1 VESLSKFMNWEIVT
15 LGEASVTVGEVV
27 MTSLTIALA
36 LMLAAW
42 LIRKFSQHLLK
53 SDRDA
58 NQVQLI
64 NRTLWAAVIATLFFT
79 ALGMLKVPL
88 GAFAFISGAV
98 AIGIGFGAQNII
110 NNFISGWILMGE
122 RPIRIGDLL
131 EVNGTLGRVE
141 AINTRSTRIKR
152 VDGVRIVV
160 PNSHLLENMV
170 VNWNLGDDNIRIFI
184 SVGVAYGS
192 PVRLVAELIEKAVTE
207 QEDVLQDPEPRILFQ
222 DFGNSALDFEAYF
235 WTQLRP
241 GGDMRRLRSEIRFR
255 IDELFR
261 ENGITIAFPQR
272 DVHLDGILKLESGD
286 QEVDQTALN
295 SPEGG

>member
-1 VESLSKFMNWEIVT
+1 MESLSKFMNWEIVT
-15 LGEASVTVGEVV
+15 LGEASVTVGGVV

-64 NRTLWAAVIATLFFT
+64 NRALWAAVIATLFFT

-170 VNWNLGDDNIRIFI
+170 VNWNLGDDDIRIFI

-207 QEDVLQDPEPRILFQ
+207 QEDVLQDPAPRILFQ
-222 DFGNSALDFEAYF
+222 DFGNSALEFEAYF
-235 WTQLRP
+235 WTRLRP

-295 SPEGG
+295 SPEGN